1 MTIRQKSVIT
11 SLLLSLGFY
20 AITFLENDNRVMGI
34 SLLALSSVPFFFWTL
49 RGVLHRNATVLVLI
63 LPPLFTF
70 GVGLFW
76 FLLPST
82 FYAKLPVILLH
93 GVGVYVMALTAN
105 IFAVSVLK
113 KIPLARAAKG
123 VSFVL
128 TLFVSFL
135 LYDAVLSLRTSVILT
150 SILLGVSSFPL
161 FLQGLWVSKITANME
176 RNTIIYSIV
185 SSYLIASAGIML
197 FFWPVSVVVG
207 SLFLTVGVYVL
218 LGLGQAK
225 LEGRLFKK
233 TVNEY
238 MFFGL
243 FVFLIMFIFT
253 SWRG

>member
-1 MTIRQKSVIT
+1 MTKRHKSVIT
-11 SLLLSLGFY
+11 SLLMSFGFY
-20 AITFLENDNRVMGI
+20 AITSLESENRVLGI
-34 SLLALSSVPFFFWTL
+34 SLLSLAIVPFFFWTL
-49 RGVLHRNATVLVLI
+49 RDVLKKNATILTLI
-63 LPPLFTF
+63 LPPAFTL

-82 FYAKLPVILLH
+82 FYAKLPILILY

-105 IFAVSVLK
+105 IFAVSVQK
-113 KIPLARAAKG
+113 KIALARAAKG

-135 LYDAVLSLRTSVILT
+135 LYDAVLSLRTT
-150 SILLGVSSFPL
+150 LLMSSFLLFLASFPL
-161 FLQGLWVSKITANME
+161 FLQGLWASKITAEIE
-176 RNTIIYSIV
+176 RELLQYSLV
-185 SSYLIASAGIML
+185 LSYLVGVGGVML
-197 FFWPVSVVVG
+197 YFWPVTVVVG

-225 LEGRLFKK
+225 LEGRLFKT

-238 MFFGL
+238 IIIGILVFIVMFL
-243 FVFLIMFIFT
+243 ST